1 MLLSGIAAVFRG
13 LYGRRNHRWMAEA
26 GLEGRTVPQVSRG
39 SGSDASE
46 PGSLPDTEELRRAAR
61 PKPMNAGTPSG
72 AVVCMGGRQSR
83 PSESAQP
90 ADAPSR
96 MASPLHRTMTA
107 AVRALGHPA
116 SLVLLLGSAALWRVP
131 QPSSF
136 DPHSV
141 ATLVAVSM
149 TWLIQRG
156 QNRDTAAMQAKLD
169 ELILASNG
177 ARNRLAGLDEDTAD
191 DIEEIRRGG
200 R

>member
-1 MLLSGIAAVFRG
+1 
-13 LYGRRNHRWMAEA
+13 
-26 GLEGRTVPQVSRG
+26 
-39 SGSDASE
+39 
-46 PGSLPDTEELRRAAR
+46 
-61 PKPMNAGTPSG
+61 
-72 AVVCMGGRQSR
+72 
-83 PSESAQP
+83 
-90 ADAPSR
+90 

-169 ELILASNG
+169 ELILATNG
-177 ARNRLAGLDEDTAD
+177 ARNELAGLDEDTAD